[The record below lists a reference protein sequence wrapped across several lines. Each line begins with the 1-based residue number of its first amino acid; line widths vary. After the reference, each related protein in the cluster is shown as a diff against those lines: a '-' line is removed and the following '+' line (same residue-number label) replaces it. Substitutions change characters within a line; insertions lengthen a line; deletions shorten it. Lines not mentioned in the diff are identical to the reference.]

1 MDKNDKDIELARSN
15 MIEQQIRPAEVLDP
29 RVLETISETPREAF
43 VPETYQNLAFSDI
56 NVDIGNAEMMM
67 KPIMEARILQALD
80 IQPGEHCYTDTE
92 KIFLPDA

>member
-43 VPETYQNLAFSDI
+43 VPETYQNLALLYQTDSKKHTKI
-56 NVDIGNAEMMM
+56 SNLKLV
-67 KPIMEARILQALD
+67 ILLRN
-80 IQPGEHCYTDTE
+80 
-92 KIFLPDA
+92 